1 MIIGKITAVSI
12 TGSAMLTLTWDDGRH
27 TPLDLSQTIASR
39 PTLAPLARMDA
50 FAQAAVSHD
59 GWSLE
64 WPCGIDFGA
73 PQLRRW
79 ADEQSGETMAAD
91 VFRRWVESHDLS
103 LDRAA
108 QALGLS
114 RRTIAYYLSGEQPIP
129 KTVMLATIGYDHRQ
143 AA

>member
-1 MIIGKITAVSI
+1 MTIGKITAVSI
-12 TGSAMLTLTWDDGRH
+12 TGSATLNVTWDDGRNG
-27 TPLDLSQTIASR
+27 PIDLSLIIAHR
-39 PTLAPLARMDA
+39 PALAPLANADE
-50 FAQAAVSHD
+50 FAQAVISPN

-64 WPCGIDFGA
+64 WPCGIDFGG

-79 ADEQSGETMAAD
+79 ADEQGGETMAAH
-91 VFRRWVESHDLS
+91 VFRRWVEGNALT

-129 KTVMLATIGYDHRQ
+129 KTVMLATIGYDHQQ